1 MVLTHNLFVM
11 CTVALNV
18 KLVSRDYNK
27 LLNSVYIFHVLTFW
41 QLKILKF
48 KLGTSIVKG
57 KQLSTSGNPFLL
69 FQNWQKCNQR
79 NYGFLRAI
87 FLIFDRSQTL
97 YWARKIKN
105 TRIIGYSRS
114 KYWLFFVFCF
124 ISYWALGPQLL
135 YYKSW
140 AFGSYFLHYMAW
152 TLRLQKYKYKWA
164 YYQGSA
170 LGSTQSILKKFLT
183 SIF

>member
-57 KQLSTSGNPFLL
+57 K
-69 FQNWQKCNQR
+69 
-79 NYGFLRAI
+79 AI
-87 FLIFDRSQTL
+87 VNV
-97 YWARKIKN
+97 W
-105 TRIIGYSRS
+105 
-114 KYWLFFVFCF
+114 
-124 ISYWALGPQLL
+124 
-135 YYKSW
+135 
-140 AFGSYFLHYMAW
+140 
-152 TLRLQKYKYKWA
+152 
-164 YYQGSA
+164 
-170 LGSTQSILKKFLT
+170 
-183 SIF
+183 